1 MPSIR
6 TDEVQM
12 SDTDDVQKTANG
24 TLEVLKVGRSIST
37 RSPRRWMFRSLLD
50 EFSHSFSTSSI
61 ASDRKGRS
69 KHCCCRSMCGMRSC
83 LCCSPACALV
93 SLPAAFIFFL
103 IVFGIGSAVERGH
116 VVSAEPT
123 GWVYETPEVCSVS
136 NRTYA
141 DVGAAHTDGE
151 DVTHCGACG
160 QCSNAHDIQIYF
172 DTLETLT
179 DTSTTCAVKAVLQG
193 ESAVTSCFDNRVNL
207 TRGCMPHTLELDPS
221 TRRSACCSASARSAT
236 HTFTRRAGTGTTCWV
251 ENVMCDLRNCVFTC
265 LLYRMG
271 FSGGGKNS
279 GDELSHCLE
288 CDEKRCGPA
297 FIRCAGANRRR
308 SGIYSDIE
316 RNCSHVCK
324 VIDSGPGADPSEAQQ
339 ACEAD
344 PDR

>member
-1 MPSIR
+1 MSVIR
-6 TDEVQM
+6 TEEVQM
-12 SDTDDVQKTANG
+12 MGQAS
-24 TLEVLKVGRSIST
+24 ST
-37 RSPRRWMFRSLLD
+37 RSPRRWMM
-50 EFSHSFSTSSI
+50 EFSISNSKSTSTT
-61 ASDRKGRS
+61 ASDSKGRS
-69 KHCCCRSMCGMRSC
+69 KYWCCRSMCGMRSC
-83 LCCSPACALV
+83 LCCSPAC
-93 SLPAAFIFFL
+93 SLASVPAAFVVFL
-103 IVFGIGSAVERGH
+103 IVFGIGSAVERSH
-116 VVSAEPT
+116 VMSAQPT
-123 GWVYETPEVCSVS
+123 GWVYETSEVCSVS

-141 DVGAAHTDGE
+141 DVGVAHTDGE
-151 DVTHCGACG
+151 DVRHCGACG
-160 QCSNAHDIQIYF
+160 QCSNTHDIQIYF

-193 ESAVTSCFDNRVNL
+193 EQAVTNCFDNRVNL
-207 TRGCMPHTLELDPS
+207 TRGC
-221 TRRSACCSASARSAT
+221 
-236 HTFTRRAGTGTTCWV
+236 TTCWV

-271 FSGGGKNS
+271 FGGSKNT
-279 GDELSHCLE
+279 GDGELSHCLE

-339 ACEAD
+339 ACAAD